1 MLLETID
8 AKILEAARI
17 AQADMEAKF
26 KVGKDNQ
33 IYRKEMLA
41 EGRIECDPVEASEA
55 AHRQILEELH
65 ELI

>member
-1 MLLETID
+1 MDDE
-8 AKILEAARI
+8 
-17 AQADMEAKF
+17 F

-55 AHRQILEELH
+55 AHRQILEEMY